1 MSNEIFNNYGKK
13 KLNIFFK
20 NIRLVSPSQNI
31 DETTNLWVRDGI
43 IAHCSPV
50 DAILDQDTEIIDSD
64 GWVAAPGFFDMHVH
78 FRDPGQE
85 HKENIKTGSMAAAN
99 GGFTGVCTMPNT
111 DPAVD
116 NIAVVEYILNRS
128 RGSIVDVYPSGAITQ
143 NREGKMLSPMFE
155 MHESGAIMF
164 TDDGTCLTDSLIMR
178 RAFDYA
184 KTRDLLLSQHCE
196 DHRLTDHFAANESRI
211 SANLGLKGYPSV
223 AEEIMLSRDINL
235 AEYCG
240 NCRYHAQHISTK
252 GAVEHIRNAKQKG
265 LRVSAEV
272 TPHHFSLTDEEL
284 NSYNTDLKMNPPLR
298 TKEDIE
304 AIVEGIK
311 DGTIDCIASDHAPH
325 TLHEKEVEF
334 EHAPY
339 GIIGLETTLGVAIT
353 YLHLLNNIPLNRLI
367 QCLSVNPRK
376 ILKINDL
383 IIKVNEPANLTIFS
397 INEKWFVDT
406 NKFLSKSRNTPFKN
420 MGLYGLPK
428 YIINNNMLHKS
439 ILLG

>member
-1 MSNEIFNNYGKK
+1 
-13 KLNIFFK
+13 LNIFFK

-196 DHRLTDHFAANESRI
+196 DHRLTDNFAANESRI

-339 GIIGLETTLGVAIT
+339 GIIGLETTLGVTIT

-383 IIKVNEPANLTIFS
+383 LIKINEPANLTIFS

>member
-1 MSNEIFNNYGKK
+1 
-13 KLNIFFK
+13 
-20 NIRLVSPSQNI
+20 
-31 DETTNLWVRDGI
+31 
-43 IAHCSPV
+43 
-50 DAILDQDTEIIDSD
+50 
-64 GWVAAPGFFDMHVH
+64 
-78 FRDPGQE
+78 
-85 HKENIKTGSMAAAN
+85 
-99 GGFTGVCTMPNT
+99 
-111 DPAVD
+111 
-116 NIAVVEYILNRS
+116 
-128 RGSIVDVYPSGAITQ
+128 
-143 NREGKMLSPMFE
+143 
-155 MHESGAIMF
+155 
-164 TDDGTCLTDSLIMR
+164 
-178 RAFDYA
+178 
-184 KTRDLLLSQHCE
+184 
-196 DHRLTDHFAANESRI
+196 
-211 SANLGLKGYPSV
+211 
-223 AEEIMLSRDINL
+223 MLSRDINL

-339 GIIGLETTLGVAIT
+339 GIIGLETTLGVTIT

-383 IIKVNEPANLTIFS
+383 LIKINEPANLTIFS